1 MPIPYP
7 LASRGGYGHLF
18 FPFCSLVR
26 TFITP
31 AIVLHRTR
39 YNDRYSI
46 YHLYTLG
53 RGRVG
58 VLVPERTNKRNP
70 LRELFRPLSE
80 LDVTLEDNPKKELL
94 RVQEARIIDPHH
106 AVYLDAVKAAQAMFL
121 SEFLYRVCLSPEV
134 DSDLYRFLSYTLTL
148 WDQSQRSVANFHL
161 CFLLRLLDVLGIAPY
176 LPPPPLEPLPFCLLD
191 HVYTEAPRG
200 VSLTAE
206 QAQHL
211 SPFSRMTFAN
221 MHCFRY
227 HRGQRQLILD
237 RLLDYYRLHLHD
249 FPPLKCLPILRQLGE
264 EELRGQILALDG
276 ME

>member
-1 MPIPYP
+1 MGISFS
-7 LASRGGYGHLF
+7 L
-18 FPFCSLVR
+18 FCSLVR

-80 LDVTLEDNPKKELL
+80 LEVALEDNPKKELL

-134 DSDLYRFLSYTLTL
+134 DSDLYRFLSYALTL

-161 CFLLRLLDVLGIAPY
+161 SLTPLRRTWYRTLSSPASSRASPFLPLGSCLYGGTTRCIPYCRTGAAPIPLFAHDVCEHALLPLPSWAASAHLGLFARLL
-176 LPPPPLEPLPFCLLD
+176 
-191 HVYTEAPRG
+191 
-200 VSLTAE
+200 S
-206 QAQHL
+206 
-211 SPFSRMTFAN
+211 FAS
-221 MHCFRY
+221 
-227 HRGQRQLILD
+227 
-237 RLLDYYRLHLHD
+237 
-249 FPPLKCLPILRQLGE
+249 
-264 EELRGQILALDG
+264 A
-276 ME
+276 